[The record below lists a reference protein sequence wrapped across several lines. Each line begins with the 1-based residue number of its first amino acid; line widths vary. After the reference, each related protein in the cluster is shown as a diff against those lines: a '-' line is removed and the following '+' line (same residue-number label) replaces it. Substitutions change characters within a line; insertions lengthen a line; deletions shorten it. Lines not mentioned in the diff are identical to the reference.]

1 MNSSRKIVNKQKQE
15 ELENKTVKVPEKT
28 TAKPSRFSGN
38 LKPVILTVICAAII
52 VVLCVGV
59 AVAQLKPKVVVT
71 VDKTKL
77 TLNDMMFPIYE
88 VEKEYAPLNAQYEQ
102 FLGQTF
108 WEQSYQGD
116 GSAVTADISG
126 VNNSEG
132 YKQQIINSE
141 ASYIIL
147 SEKAK
152 EAGLSLTDAE
162 KEEAHK
168 EADKAMKGLSGMQKL
183 RLEITKSNMYSRFE
197 TRALADKF
205 EDSKQEELNKDIK
218 EDEVTKDISKKD
230 YRQYDIQYYA
240 AKTTETDDD
249 GNSKK
254 LGEDKLKELKA
265 AIEEIGEKAKKEK
278 DFTKLLA
285 DDKKDDIEFKDD
297 ANFTE
302 NAGWSYVSEDN
313 LKKVKALKNGEVSEP
328 FYDETAGYYVVVKM
342 INNNSD
348 EAYKTACKN
357 AVESAQKEAYN
368 SWYKTELEN
377 HKIKVNDEIW
387 DDVNIGYYTT
397 DIVTLEDINDMEE
410 ASSDESS
417 GK

>member
-1 MNSSRKIVNKQKQE
+1 MNSSRKIVNQQKKE

-28 TAKPSRFSGN
+28 TSKPGRFSGN

-141 ASYIIL
+141 ASYVIL
-147 SEKAK
+147 SEKEK

-168 EADKAMKGLSGMQKL
+168 KADKAMKGLSGMQKL

-197 TRALADKF
+197 KRALADKF
-205 EDSKQEELNKDIK
+205 KASKQEELNKDIK

-254 LGEDKLKELKA
+254 LGDDKLKELKA
-265 AIEEIGEKAKKEK
+265 AIKEIGEKAKKEK

-302 NAGWSYVSEDN
+302 SAGWSYVSADN

-342 INNNSD
+342 VNNNSD
-348 EAYKTACKN
+348 EAYKTACKK

-368 SWYKTELEN
+368 NWYKTELEN

>member
-1 MNSSRKIVNKQKQE
+1 MNSSRKIVNQQKKE

-28 TAKPSRFSGN
+28 TSKPSRFSGN

-116 GSAVTADISG
+116 GSAVTVDISG

-141 ASYIIL
+141 ASYVIL
-147 SEKAK
+147 SEKEK

-168 EADKAMKGLSGMQKL
+168 KADKAMKGLSGMQKL

-197 TRALADKF
+197 KRALADKF
-205 EDSKQEELNKDIK
+205 KASKQEELNKDIK

-254 LGEDKLKELKA
+254 LGDDKLKELKA
-265 AIEEIGEKAKKEK
+265 AIKEIGEKAKKEK

-302 NAGWSYVSEDN
+302 SAGWSYVSADN

-342 INNNSD
+342 VNNNSD
-348 EAYKTACKN
+348 EAYKTACKK

-368 SWYKTELEN
+368 NWYKTELEN